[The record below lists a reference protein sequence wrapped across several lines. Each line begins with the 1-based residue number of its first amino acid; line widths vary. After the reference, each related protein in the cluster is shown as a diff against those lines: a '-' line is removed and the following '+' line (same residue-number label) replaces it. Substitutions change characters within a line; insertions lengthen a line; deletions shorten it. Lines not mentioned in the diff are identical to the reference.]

1 MIVFYFDIG
10 PNSKSVIAVDSV
22 RFLPP
27 CDDTNLSRLPGYEM
41 DYSLGNVRGRAQACL
56 RQSHAAHPRS
66 AGSCAANHRTD
77 PGWQLDPLASDSPEG
92 THGASHTELVNTN
105 VNNTSLNKLFLCS
118 IIHVLTMSQY

>member
-1 MIVFYFDIG
+1 MIAFYFDIG

-56 RQSHAAHPRS
+56 RQSHAAHPGQLVAVQRITGQTQ
-66 AGSCAANHRTD
+66 AGSWIHLHQIVLR
-77 PGWQLDPLASDSPEG
+77 G
-92 THGASHTELVNTN
+92 HTEHHTQNW
-105 VNNTSLNKLFLCS
+105 
-118 IIHVLTMSQY
+118 